1 MEHTTKEAD
10 RLRSALLQTPVGD
23 RFYQFL
29 AAQQALAWM
38 SDPETFKS
46 PYDLV
51 SGNPEGSKDYPY
63 ASHPESSGYTKNP

>member
-1 MEHTTKEAD
+1 MEHATKEAD

-23 RFYQFL
+23 RFYQLL

-38 SDPETFKS
+38 NDPETFKS

-51 SGNPEGSKDYPY
+51 SGNPEGLEDCPSLSGPV
-63 ASHPESSGYTKNP
+63 SS